1 MILSSNKIEK
11 IDVLEKVNFPILQ
24 ELKLSNNKIKDINAF
39 EEVKFR
45 YSLQRLHLSHNCLMI
60 SLKELYLAGNYLNKN
75 SYEIIYLK
83 EHIKKVII

>member
-45 YSLQRLHLSHNCLMI
+45 YSLQRLHLSHI
-60 SLKELYLAGNYLNKN
+60 
-75 SYEIIYLK
+75 
-83 EHIKKVII
+83 V